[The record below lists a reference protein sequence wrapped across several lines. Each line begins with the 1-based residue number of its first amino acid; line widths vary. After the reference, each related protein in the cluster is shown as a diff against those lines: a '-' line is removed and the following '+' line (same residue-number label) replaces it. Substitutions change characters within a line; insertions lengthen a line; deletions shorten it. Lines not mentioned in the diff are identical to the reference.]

1 MDRIV
6 KAEVHRLVVTDENEK
21 VIGIISL
28 SDILLYLVLRP
39 SGEGIG
45 GSEQSVRASDLQN
58 LVAKTSVES
67 VADEDTKT
75 EDEISAGVSVVVIN
89 ENGDKL
95 TPENKSEDDGQSV
108 RSDSPTN
115 QSEQSLNE
123 ELRDGISAGVQREVG
138 LVSE

>member
-67 VADEDTKT
+67 VDEDTKA
-75 EDEISAGVSVVVIN
+75 EDEISAPVVIIN

-95 TPENKSEDDGQSV
+95 TTPENKSEEDGQSV
-108 RSDSPTN
+108 RSDSSLN
-115 QSEQSLNE
+115 QSENE
-123 ELRDGISAGVQREVG
+123 EIRDGISAGVVQREVG

>member
-58 LVAKTSVES
+58 LVAKTTSVES
-67 VADEDTKT
+67 VDDDTKT
-75 EDEISAGVSVVVIN
+75 EDESSAGVSVVIIN
-89 ENGDKL
+89 ENGEKL
-95 TPENKSEDDGQSV
+95 ATPENKSDEDEQSV
-108 RSDSPTN
+108 RSDSPLN
-115 QSEQSLNE
+115 QSENE
-123 ELRDGISAGVQREVG
+123 EIRDGISAGVQREVG

>member
-67 VADEDTKT
+67 VDDDTKT

-89 ENGDKL
+89 ENGEKL
-95 TPENKSEDDGQSV
+95 ETPENKSDEDGQSV
-108 RSDSPTN
+108 RSDSPLN
-115 QSEQSLNE
+115 QSENE
-123 ELRDGISAGVQREVG
+123 EIRDGISAGVQREVG

>member
-58 LVAKTSVES
+58 LVTKTSVES
-67 VADEDTKT
+67 IDDDSKT
-75 EDEISAGVSVVVIN
+75 DDEISAGVSVIIIN
-89 ENGDKL
+89 ENGEKL
-95 TPENKSEDDGQSV
+95 TPENKAEDQV
-108 RSDSPTN
+108 IRSDSAINPN
-115 QSEQSLNE
+115 EQRLTE
-123 ELRDGISAGVQREVG
+123 EIVDGISAGVQREVG